1 MQRAVPCQSLWL
13 SIAAFI
19 QEVLS
24 KIRVGFSKKVV
35 QLGQTR
41 HLCKAN
47 FPRHHCLWQTTG
59 LLLTLLLCCS
69 SHPHA
74 PQHPSFVCRPGS
86 NGEGLQR
93 GMGYCAKEEQDGIRE
108 YEGSSAD
115 RSLTVYQDLPAHLR
129 LCLSKTEGP
138 HANPV
143 SHFLSRPRGSRGL
156 GHHHPGHC
164 PAPLF
169 LTQRNPVQEGN
180 VCISIQMLVV
190 WTFPFTA

>member
-1 MQRAVPCQSLWL
+1 MLA
-13 SIAAFI
+13 
-19 QEVLS
+19 
-24 KIRVGFSKKVV
+24 FSKKVV
-35 QLGQTR
+35 EPGQTR

-47 FPRHHCLWQTTG
+47 FPCHHCLWQTTG
-59 LLLTLLLCCS
+59 LLLTLPLCCS

-74 PQHPSFVCRPGS
+74 PSAPLFC
-86 NGEGLQR
+86 LQARTKWRGAAR

-115 RSLTVYQDLPAHLR
+115 HSLTVHQDLPAHLR
-129 LCLSKTEGP
+129 LRLSKTEGP

-143 SHFLSRPRGSRGL
+143 SHFVSRPRGSRGL

-169 LTQRNPVQEGN
+169 LTQSDPVQEGN